1 MNIDEYTLLKSIG
14 KGEFG
19 EVYLTKKIGTN
30 QLFATKKVS
39 KQKLETPSIKK
50 VFINELNILK
60 ELNHPNVIKLETFRQ
75 TEHNVYIITEYYNGG
90 SLYDCLRKHRMLK
103 GKPFSQKNYNI

>member
-1 MNIDEYTLLKSIG
+1 MNFDEYTLLKSIG

-39 KQKLETPSIKK
+39 KQILETPSIKK

-60 ELNHPNVIKLETFRQ
+60 ELNHPNVINRTSFFRRGSSTFN
-75 TEHNVYIITEYYNGG
+75 EA
-90 SLYDCLRKHRMLK
+90 
-103 GKPFSQKNYNI
+103 NY

>member
-14 KGEFG
+14 RGEFG
-19 EVYLTKKIGTN
+19 EVYLTKKIGTD
-30 QLFATKKVS
+30 QFYATKKIS

-50 VFINELNILK
+50 TVTNELNILK

-75 TEHNVYIITEYYNGG
+75 TEHNIYIITEYEEVY
-90 SLYDCLRKHRMLK
+90 M
-103 GKPFSQKNYNI
+103 IV